1 MKYSIEIF
9 RPNVMDVVWAGFES
23 DTPFLT
29 VSKGDILN
37 PYVFSEAQAGKLL
50 RVVSLEHFLTAFEH
64 KLYVYTEQIDD
75 NEDVRLDP

>member
-1 MKYSIEIF
+1 MKYYLEIF
-9 RPNVMDVVWAGFES
+9 QPDVMDVVWMKFES

-29 VSKGDILN
+29 ISKGDILN
-37 PYVFSEAQAGKLL
+37 PYDFSEAEAGKLL

-64 KLYVYTEQIDD
+64 KLYIYTEQIDD